1 MSALKAAA
9 LLAPEGVDVV
19 LYEGLDGLPHF
30 NPDLD
35 VEPLPAAVQALRRA
49 IEASDGLMICSPEYA
64 RGVAGSLK
72 NALDWLVSGFE
83 FPEKP
88 VAVINTSQRSVHA
101 DASLR
106 LTLTTMSARLVEEA
120 SITLPM
126 NGRSL
131 DADGIASDPDL
142 SARLRSALVDFVSAI
157 RTKSD

>member
-1 MSALKAAA
+1 M
-9 LLAPEGVDVV
+9 
-19 LYEGLDGLPHF
+19 
-30 NPDLD
+30 
-35 VEPLPAAVQALRRA
+35 
-49 IEASDGLMICSPEYA
+49 
-64 RGVAGSLK
+64 
-72 NALDWLVSGFE
+72 
-83 FPEKP
+83 
-88 VAVINTSQRSVHA
+88 INTSQRSVHA